1 MKKAYF
7 PSVIGDETAVADGIE
22 SAEPARLENLL
33 ARVLGDD
40 AEDILLAARLDA
52 LKKLLGILGV
62 ESFEGLASYDT
73 IGGYSQHCLNEGDAW
88 CAAAPY
94 PIYQDVGDAL
104 VFDAIGFPAVPVTTA
119 KDGDGIVFGDKLHVL
134 CVYAA
139 IMVLVVTLGLP
150 GFQRYAH
157 VGRTALVIG
166 VVYVTSLEGED
177 EICKRLN
184 LCHIFSVLS
193 FFILMAK
200 IGVSILFDGTK
211 ESLPAAFT
219 IAKRLQKMQ
228 FICKKPRYI
237 ALSY

>member
-1 MKKAYF
+1 MEPRTPPARLFLPFYLFTLLPLLEAYF
-7 PSVIGDETAVADGIE
+7 PAAIGDETAVTDGIE
-22 SAEPARLENLL
+22 ATEPSFLKYLL

-40 AEDILLAARLDA
+40 SGDVLLAACLDA
-52 LKKLLGILGV
+52 LKELLRVLGV
-62 ESFEGLASYDT
+62 EGSEGLLAYDT
-73 IGGYSQHCLNEGDAW
+73 IGGYAQHCLYEGDAW
-88 CAAAPY
+88 CATAPY

-104 VFDAIGFPAVPVTTA
+104 VFDAIGFPAVPVTAA
-119 KDGDGIVFGDKLHVL
+119 KDGDGIVFCDKLHVL

-193 FFILMAK
+193 F
-200 IGVSILFDGTK
+200 LF
-211 ESLPAAFT
+211 
-219 IAKRLQKMQ
+219 
-228 FICKKPRYI
+228 
-237 ALSY
+237 